1 MWIVSHQS
9 LIALIVNYHLLL
21 LGRNLR
27 SKTNN
32 SRHTDLLKTLS
43 PKVLL
48 LLLNECS
55 WNRVKICSCC
65 GLCDLLYQLVPS
77 LVRVESHIILGLL
90 LHLHLRSEVAGK
102 LLLLRLLMDL
112 IGLRLYKLYKL
123 LHSRI
128 VVDNLRDLYG
138 YILLD
143 YWLNI
148 PLIVNCIDKRY
159 RLRDISIN
167 VCTH

>member
-1 MWIVSHQS
+1 
-9 LIALIVNYHLLL
+9 
-21 LGRNLR
+21 
-27 SKTNN
+27 
-32 SRHTDLLKTLS
+32 
-43 PKVLL
+43 
-48 LLLNECS
+48 
-55 WNRVKICSCC
+55 
-65 GLCDLLYQLVPS
+65 
-77 LVRVESHIILGLL
+77 LVRVESHIILELL